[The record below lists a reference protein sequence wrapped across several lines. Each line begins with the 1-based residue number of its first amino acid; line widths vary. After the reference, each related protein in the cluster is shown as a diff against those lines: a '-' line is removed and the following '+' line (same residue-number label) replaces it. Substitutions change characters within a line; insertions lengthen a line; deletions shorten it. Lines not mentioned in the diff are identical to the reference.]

1 MPKDGAIGLFME
13 SAASGL
19 SQNPFYTVDEKKEHL
34 EFFRQ
39 YFVNYEDDLVNLD
52 AIEAGIM
59 KATGDLYSR
68 KRISKLFRADNY
80 NRAK

>member
-13 SAASGL
+13 SAAAGL

-59 KATGDLYSR
+59 KATGDLSFH
-68 KRISKLFRADNY
+68 KRISKGRF
-80 NRAK
+80 

>member
-1 MPKDGAIGLFME
+1 ME
-13 SAASGL
+13 SAAAGL

-59 KATGDLYSR
+59 KATGDLSFH
-68 KRISKLFRADNY
+68 KRISKGRF
-80 NRAK
+80 